1 MNRKPERVTAR
12 PPEKSSFDFSFLAG
26 PEGLAGYL
34 NTLYSFA
41 SEESVIEDIMPAYS
55 PQLMLVTKGSAQL
68 RFADGRVA
76 QSSPAFF
83 VTQLDQAAPFRIDGP
98 MEMVGASLKIHGWA
112 ALTGLP
118 MDEWGNR
125 VVPAG
130 DALPADVVARLE
142 AISSALSNGT
152 IDPAD
157 ACAKLGEVLQSALR
171 PLPAAHAEFIDV
183 MQAWLTENFNPHPA
197 DFMAH
202 TSLSQRQVQRL
213 TKRFFGRPLAR
224 LIRRYRA
231 IRSAT
236 LMTLP
241 SLPPEIEAEV
251 LEGFYDQA
259 HLIKEIRHF
268 TGKTPRLLSDA
279 AGTVSAKTLGPEGYN
294 KAPLFDQVAR
304 SNELSSE

>member
-1 MNRKPERVTAR
+1 MTRDAERGTPREPV
-12 PPEKSSFDFSFLAG
+12 KSSFDFSFLAG

-34 NTLYSFA
+34 NTLYSFS

-55 PQLMLVTKGSAQL
+55 PQLMLVSKGSAQL

-76 QSSPAFF
+76 RSSPAFF
-83 VTQLDQAAPFRIDGP
+83 VTQLDQAAPFHIDGP
-98 MEMVGASLKIHGWA
+98 MELVGASLKIHGWA

-118 MDEWGNR
+118 MEQLANR

-130 DALPADVVARLE
+130 DALPPDVAARLE
-142 AISSALSNGT
+142 TISSRLSDGAV
-152 IDPAD
+152 DPAG
-157 ACAKLGEVLQSALR
+157 ASAELGAALQSAMR

-183 MQAWLTENFNPHPA
+183 MQAWLTENFNPQPA
-197 DFMAH
+197 DFMEH

-213 TKRFFGRPLAR
+213 AKQFFGRPLSR

-241 SLPPEIEAEV
+241 SLPPDIEAEV
-251 LEGFYDQA
+251 MEGFYDQA
-259 HLIKEIRHF
+259 HLIREIRHF

-279 AGTVSAKTLGPEGYN
+279 GDTVSAKTLGPQGYN
-294 KAPLFDQVAR
+294 KAPLFDEVAR
-304 SNELSSE
+304 SNAIASE